1 MENGFFR
8 KQHLDHI
15 VQKVSVF
22 RKDIPCGVVA
32 LVEDTLHFGVDFRGG
47 FGRHCLLIEIA
58 SQKHFVFGIAEI
70 YRAER
75 AHTPFGNHL
84 SCDGA
89 CALNIVACAR
99 RDVFDDDFFGDA
111 SRKHHCDFVH
121 QLSAGNVV
129 VVVHGTGDG
138 IACRL
143 SARYDGNLVDFVA
156 VFKEFRNDCVSAFV
170 IRGDAFVSFADD
182 AALFLRTRDDLID
195 TFVDIAHRN
204 DLSVVARAKDCRLVQ
219 KVFDVRAGE
228 ARSKTGKRFE
238 IDVGGKRFVPCVNLE
253 YFFPAANVG
262 DLYVNLTVETA
273 GAQQCGVENIR
284 AVGCRHN
291 DNAVVLFKAVHLD
304 KQLVERL
311 FALVVTA
318 AQARAALSADRV
330 DFVDENDA
338 RHIVFRLVEQVAH
351 TRRADADEHFDKVT
365 AAYAEKRHVRLAC
378 DRFCKQRFTGAR
390 RTYEQNALGNSRADI
405 DELFGVFKEF
415 HDFLQFFL
423 FFFRAGDVRKTH
435 LNRLGNAGFG
445 LSEVHRLLVLSLALT
460 INNVHHDTE
469 KHNRQYG
476 QKQAVKKRAARGI
489 VVRNL
494 GGRPTRVAL
503 TVFDHVVNLLNVSV
517 GNITKRVVLIREI
530 LFGDLAVV
538 ISDFQNVVAGNLNIR
553 NFACLYVFDKRRV
566 AYLAR
571 AVVREHR
578 RDKHDKHK
586 TNQKNYYSFCSFFHS
601 VIASASAIKTS
612 YYLSLSRS

>member
-1 MENGFFR
+1 M
-8 KQHLDHI
+8 
-15 VQKVSVF
+15 
-22 RKDIPCGVVA
+22 
-32 LVEDTLHFGVDFRGG
+32 
-47 FGRHCLLIEIA
+47 
-58 SQKHFVFGIAEI
+58 
-70 YRAER
+70 
-75 AHTPFGNHL
+75 
-84 SCDGA
+84 
-89 CALNIVACAR
+89 
-99 RDVFDDDFFGDA
+99 
-111 SRKHHCDFVH
+111 
-121 QLSAGNVV
+121 
-129 VVVHGTGDG
+129 
-138 IACRL
+138 
-143 SARYDGNLVDFVA
+143 
-156 VFKEFRNDCVSAFV
+156 
-170 IRGDAFVSFADD
+170 
-182 AALFLRTRDDLID
+182 
-195 TFVDIAHRN
+195 
-204 DLSVVARAKDCRLVQ
+204 
-219 KVFDVRAGE
+219 
-228 ARSKTGKRFE
+228 
-238 IDVGGKRFVPCVNLE
+238 
-253 YFFPAANVG
+253 
-262 DLYVNLTVETA
+262 
-273 GAQQCGVENIR
+273 
-284 AVGCRHN
+284 
-291 DNAVVLFKAVHLD
+291 
-304 KQLVERL
+304 
-311 FALVVTA
+311 
-318 AQARAALSADRV
+318 
-330 DFVDENDA
+330 
-338 RHIVFRLVEQVAH
+338 FRLVEQVAH

-378 DRFCKQRFTGAR
+378 DRFCKQRLTRAR

-494 GGRPTRVAL
+494 GRRPTRVAL

-538 ISDFQNVVAGNLNIR
+538 ISDFQNVVAGNLNISD
-553 NFACLYVFDKRRV
+553 FARLYVFDKRRV

-586 TNQKNYYSFCSFFHS
+586 ANQKNYYSFCSFFHC